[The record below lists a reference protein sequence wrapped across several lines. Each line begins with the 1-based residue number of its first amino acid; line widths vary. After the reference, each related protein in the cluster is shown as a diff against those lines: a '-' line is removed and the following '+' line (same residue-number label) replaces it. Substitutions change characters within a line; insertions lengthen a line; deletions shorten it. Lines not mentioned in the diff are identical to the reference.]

1 MSKVKAAAAILLLS
15 LLMTLTACGNG
26 EAKMIVGTWKPTP
39 TTETEFLG
47 SVSKSTWTFN
57 ADGTYK
63 EASEMIFNG
72 SVYKETKTGKYEL
85 NTKDHVIILKPDDG
99 WHDDT
104 FGDQETGVEM
114 AKAVTGSH
122 DGPAILGLVVT
133 DRFSRIAKT
142 DLIT

>member
-1 MSKVKAAAAILLLS
+1 MSKVRTVAAILLLS

-39 TTETEFLG
+39 ATQTELFG
-47 SVSKSTWTFN
+47 STSKSTWTFN

-72 SVYKETKTGKYEL
+72 TVYKETKTGKYEL
-85 NTKDHVIILKPDDG
+85 NTKDHILILKPDDG

-104 FGDQETGVEM
+104 FGDQEIWYEYSLSSNYLTFTTG
-114 AKAVTGSH
+114 
-122 DGPAILGLVVT
+122 LGT
-133 DRFSRIAKT
+133 ERYDRAS
-142 DLIT
+142 

>member
-1 MSKVKAAAAILLLS
+1 MSKVRAAASILLLS
-15 LLMTLTACGNG
+15 LLMTLAACGNG
-26 EAKMIVGTWKPTP
+26 EAKMTVGTWNPTP
-39 TTETEFLG
+39 ATETEFLG

-104 FGDQETGVEM
+104 FGDQEIWFEYTLASNYLTLKTG
-114 AKAVTGSH
+114 
-122 DGPAILGLVVT
+122 LGT
-133 DRFSRIAKT
+133 ERYDRVS
-142 DLIT
+142 

>member
-1 MSKVKAAAAILLLS
+1 MSKVRTVFAILLLS

-39 TTETEFLG
+39 ATQTELFG
-47 SVSKSTWTFN
+47 STSKSTWTFN

-72 SVYKETKTGKYEL
+72 TVYKETKTGKYEL
-85 NTKDHVIILKPDDG
+85 NTKDHILILKPDDG

-104 FGDQETGVEM
+104 FGDQEIWYEYSLSSNYLTFTTG
-114 AKAVTGSH
+114 
-122 DGPAILGLVVT
+122 LGT
-133 DRFSRIAKT
+133 ERYDRAS
-142 DLIT
+142 

>member
-1 MSKVKAAAAILLLS
+1 MSKVRTVAAILLLS

-39 TTETEFLG
+39 ATQTELFG
-47 SVSKSTWTFN
+47 STSKSTWTFN

-63 EASEMIFNG
+63 EASEMIFSG

-85 NTKDHVIILKPDDG
+85 NTKDHILILKPDDG

-104 FGDQETGVEM
+104 FGDQEIWYEYSLSSNYLTFTTG
-114 AKAVTGSH
+114 
-122 DGPAILGLVVT
+122 LGT
-133 DRFSRIAKT
+133 ERYDRAS
-142 DLIT
+142 